1 MKRIFILGLFS
12 LALFGCS
19 VHHQFSDRLSYQSL
33 KQVKSEIH
41 INQKQNIDITWI
53 PSDFTSR
60 IDIQGA
66 SGFLGGGTRTRIPI
80 GIGLSSRI
88 EEAISS
94 YADITKNGRK
104 LTIIVND
111 AKTKFT
117 YGMTNMD
124 SANVYLN
131 VTFELPGKTWTKE
144 FITKQKDDGVKDAKV
159 TSVIE
164 YAWDQIAI
172 DVAKEIAAHL

>member
-1 MKRIFILGLFS
+1 MKKLLLLTCLGFIFS
-12 LALFGCS
+12 GCS

-33 KQVKSEIH
+33 KQIKSEIH
-41 INQKQNIDITWI
+41 ITQKQNLDITWI

-66 SGFLGGGTRTRIPI
+66 SGLLGSGTRTRIPI

-88 EEAISS
+88 EEAIST
-94 YADITKNGRK
+94 YADLNSGGRK
-104 LTIIVND
+104 LTLIVNN

-117 YGMTNMD
+117 YGATNID
-124 SANVYLN
+124 SASVYLN
-131 VTFELPGKTWTKE
+131 VTFELSGNRWTKE
-144 FITKQKDDGVKDAKV
+144 FSTKQNDSGVKDAKV

-164 YAWDQIAI
+164 YAWDQIAL
-172 DVAKEIAAHL
+172 DVAREIATHL